1 MSSQTQSGVTLLE
14 LVIATAV
21 IALVFVVLVTP
32 TSHKCGRAPFT
43 ACGSNLKQVSLALI
57 VWAND
62 QEVGQFPVRLP
73 VAQHGLLGHPQA
85 GDLTV
90 QFAHLSNELVNPA
103 VLACPSDREVR
114 RAENFT
120 DRDQGGLLHSQFRN
134 QAISYALNTDVGVTS
149 DKVLTQLEL
158 MPNHVVATD
167 RNLSPAGASIC
178 SSGLTN
184 VLDAATPGKTPVGF
198 SVRKRYGHGLVGNVA
213 FVDGSV
219 AKLGNRDIGPA
230 LRQSD
235 DRGRVHF
242 LYPRRPDFETAINA
256 DGRRYLGND

>member
-1 MSSQTQSGVTLLE
+1 MPPQTQSGVTLLE
-14 LVIATAV
+14 LVIVTAV
-21 IALVFVVLVTP
+21 IALVFVVLITP
-32 TSHKCGRAPFT
+32 TSHNCRSSFT
-43 ACGSNLKQVSLALI
+43 ACTSNLTHISLALI

-73 VAQHGLLGHPQA
+73 VAQRGLLGHPQA

-90 QFAHLSNELVNPA
+90 QFAHLSNELVSSA

-114 RAENFT
+114 RAETFGEN
-120 DRDQGGLLHSQFRN
+120 DQHGLLHPQFRN
-134 QAISYALNTDVGVTS
+134 HAISYALNVDVGVTS
-149 DKVLTQLEL
+149 SNVFTQLEL
-158 MPNHVVATD
+158 MPSHAVVTD
-167 RNLSPAGASIC
+167 RNLSTAGASIC

-198 SVRKRYGHGLVGNVA
+198 AVRKRYGHGQVGNVA

-219 AKLGNRDIGPA
+219 DKLGHRDIGPA

-235 DRGRVHF
+235 DQGRVHF
-242 LYPRRPDFETAINA
+242 LYPRDPRVN
-256 DGRRYLGND
+256 